1 MTSVTSAATGTRIAS
16 LDAFRGITI
25 IMMIFVNNPGSWNH
39 MYAPL
44 QHSEWNGWTMTD
56 TIFPF
61 FIFIMGVSITLA
73 FSKKIQAGIEK
84 PQLYKEIFSR
94 SCKLFILGLLLNLL
108 SIDLFTPGHD
118 WIADTLFKVRVMGIL
133 QRLSLVYALGSL
145 LFLNVS
151 RNTLI
156 TICITTLCL
165 YWLVM
170 LYAPFSIVI
179 NNNTLD
185 LTGSLEHGKNFAA
198 WIDHLV
204 FGPSHVYFTKD
215 VLIPY
220 DPEGLLS
227 TLTSIVSCLIGVLT
241 GMYLQNNK
249 PAPVKMA
256 TLFFTGVLF
265 ILAAQLMDAGFPINK
280 TIWSPSYVVLMAGLA
295 LIFLTACMYL
305 FDRKKPG
312 YVAKFLNVFG
322 MNAIFFFVASGIL
335 ARVILMIRVDNTRL
349 RDWLY
354 NQYFFPLF
362 GGKFGSMMFSVAFL
376 LVFYAVLV
384 WMYKK
389 KIFLKL

>member
-1 MTSVTSAATGTRIAS
+1 MTLTIDTTPAARMQS

-25 IMMIFVNNPGSWNH
+25 IMMIFVNNPGSWNY

-44 QHSEWNGWTMTD
+44 QHAEWNGWTFTD

-73 FSKKIQAGIEK
+73 FSKKMLAGIGK

-118 WIADTLFKVRVMGIL
+118 WVADTLFKVRIMGVL
-133 QRLSLVYALGSL
+133 QRLALVYAISSL

-156 TICITTLCL
+156 IICIATLCL
-165 YWLVM
+165 YWIIM
-170 LYAPFSIVI
+170 LYAPFSII
-179 NNNTLD
+179 MNNTPVQ

-198 WIDHLV
+198 WIDNLV
-204 FGPSHVYFTKD
+204 FGSSHVYFTKN

-227 TLTSIVSCLIGVLT
+227 TFTSVVSCLIGVLT
-241 GMYLQNNK
+241 GMYLQGNDSAYK
-249 PAPVKMA
+249 KMT
-256 TLFFTGVLF
+256 TLFVTGILF
-265 ILAAQLMDAGFPINK
+265 AFAAQIMNIGFPVNK
-280 TIWSPSYVVLMAGLA
+280 TIWSPSYVMLMVGLA
-295 LIFLTACMYL
+295 LIFLALCMYL
-305 FDRKKPG
+305 FDPKKPG
-312 YVAKFLNVFG
+312 HIADFLNVFG
-322 MNAIFFFVASGIL
+322 MNAIFFFVASGVL
-335 ARVILMIRVDNTRL
+335 ARIILMIRVDNTRL

-354 NQYFFPLF
+354 NQYFLPVF
-362 GGKFGSMMFSVAFL
+362 GDKFGSMMFSVAFL
-376 LVFYAVLV
+376 LIFYAVLV

-389 KIFLKL
+389 RIFLKL

>member
-1 MTSVTSAATGTRIAS
+1 MTSVINSATAARITS

-44 QHSEWNGWTMTD
+44 QHAEWNGWTLTD

-73 FSKKIQAGIEK
+73 FSKKILAGIEK
-84 PQLYKEIFSR
+84 PQLYREIFSR

-108 SIDLFTPGHD
+108 SIDLFAPGHD
-118 WIADTLFKVRVMGIL
+118 WVTDTLLKVRVMGIL
-133 QRLSLVYALGSL
+133 QRLSLVYAVSSL
-145 LFLNVS
+145 LFLNAS
-151 RNTLI
+151 RNRLI
-156 TICITTLCL
+156 TICIATLCL
-165 YWLVM
+165 YWLIM
-170 LYAPFSIVI
+170 LYAPFSVVI
-179 NNNTLD
+179 NNNALD
-185 LTGSLEHGKNFAA
+185 LTGMLEHGKNFAA
-198 WIDHLV
+198 WIDNLV
-204 FGPSHVYFTKD
+204 FGSSHVYFTKN

-227 TLTSIVSCLIGVLT
+227 TFTAIVSCLIGVLT

-249 PAPVKMA
+249 PAHMKMA
-256 TLFFTGVLF
+256 TLFVTGGLF
-265 ILAAQLMDAGFPINK
+265 ILAAQVMDIGFPVNK

-295 LIFLTACMYL
+295 LIFLATCMHL
-305 FDRKKPG
+305 FDRKEPG
-312 YVAKFLNVFG
+312 CVAKFLNVFG
-322 MNAIFFFVASGIL
+322 MNAIFFFVASGVL

-354 NQYFFPLF
+354 NQYFLPVF